1 LDWLR
6 YSSDAWGRQVLE
18 GVSWDLLWLFFGA
31 GLVFICLHLVYLRI
45 CRRRQ
50 QRSGLQ

>member
-1 LDWLR
+1 MDWLR

-31 GLVFICLHLVYLRI
+31 GLVFICLHLIYLRI

-50 QRSGLQ
+50 ERRGLQ